1 MIVPRPNQYLPMLIA
16 AAILML
22 TAIATAETESAASS
36 GARPRIGLVLGGGGA
51 RGAAHV
57 GVLRELERMRIPID
71 AIAGTSMGAIIG
83 GLYASG
89 MSAAELEEL
98 VVSLDWATVLS
109 DAPRRRDLSF
119 RRKQDDEQFPIDLE
133 FGIKDGDLLLPKGV
147 VQGQK
152 LDLILREL
160 TIDVSHISNFDDL
173 PIPFRAIASDIALGE
188 MYVMGQGDLARSIRA
203 SMSVPGLIA
212 PVRLGGR
219 LLVDG
224 GLVGNLPIDVMRT
237 MDVDIIIAVNVE
249 FPLYAPHDLES
260 AVAITEQMLTV
271 LIRMETLRQIEQL
284 KSDDVLISPE
294 LGNFAVTNFGEIAEA
309 IGPGA
314 NATIAAGDKLRKLGV
329 DAEAYAE
336 YVARREVRKIYDQRL
351 AFVRIVHDGRVSTE
365 LLESRLGI
373 ESGDAINTK
382 WLAAGA
388 DRLHGLDLYER
399 VSYRLVDEGGTTG
412 VEYEAISKSWG
423 PDLLKFG
430 LSVEDDFAGSTA
442 FNVSARLTRTGINQK
457 GAEWRTDIRLG
468 TDPLLFSEF
477 YQPFGSNSRLFIA
490 PRLEMRQSNLNAFV
504 AEDAV
509 ARLRITEAE
518 TGIDLGAEIGSFG
531 ELRLGA
537 YRGIGEA
544 RVKVGDPSLPNVDFD
559 TGGFIAS
566 LRIDTLDSA
575 YFPQHGVRADLRW
588 NLSRPA
594 LGADD
599 NFDTFESNFTAVWS
613 RGKSSLQFGLGYATT
628 MDSYDAVQD
637 YFPLGGFLQ
646 LSGLQRGE
654 ISGPHTALTRLVYYR
669 RVSSSSGGLF
679 DIPVYIGASVE
690 AGNAW
695 QSHSDI
701 RIDSLLFNGSV
712 FVGFDTY
719 FGPVYVAAGF
729 GENGRTN
736 YYLFIG
742 SPN

>member
-1 MIVPRPNQYLPMLIA
+1 MTAPRPNQCLPMLIA

-22 TAIATAETESAASS
+22 TATATAETEPVESS

-71 AIAGTSMGAIIG
+71 AIAGTSMGAVVG

-89 MSAAELEEL
+89 MSAAELEDL
-98 VVSLDWATVLS
+98 VASLDWAATLS
-109 DAPRRRDLSF
+109 DAPRRRNLSF

-133 FGIKDGDLLLPKGV
+133 FGIQDGELLLPKGV

-160 TIDVSHISNFDDL
+160 TIDVSHIANFDDL
-173 PIPFRAIASDIALGE
+173 PIPFRAIATDIELGE
-188 MYVMGQGDLARSIRA
+188 QYVMGRGDLALAIRA
-203 SMSVPGLIA
+203 SMSVPGLFA
-212 PVRLGGR
+212 PVRVDGR

-224 GLVGNLPIDVMRT
+224 GLVGNLPIDVMHT
-237 MDVDIIIAVNVE
+237 MDVDIIIAVDVE
-249 FPLYAPHDLES
+249 FPLYAPHELES
-260 AVAITEQMLTV
+260 ALTITEQMLTI
-271 LIRMETLRQIEQL
+271 LIRKETLRQIKRL
-284 KSDDVLISPE
+284 KADDVLIRPE
-294 LGNFAVTNFGEIAEA
+294 LGTYASTNFSDIADV
-309 IGPGA
+309 IDPGA
-314 NATIAAGDKLRKLGV
+314 TAANEAQDRLRELSV
-329 DAEAYAE
+329 DAKVYAK
-336 YVARREVRKIYDQRL
+336 YVAGREGRFGNDRSL
-351 AFVRIVHDGRVSTE
+351 SFVRVVHDGRVSTE
-365 LLESRLGI
+365 LLKSRLAI
-373 ESGDAINTK
+373 EPGDPISSK
-382 WLAAGA
+382 RLAAGA
-388 DRLHGLDLYER
+388 NRLFGLDLYEQ
-399 VSYRLVDEGGTTG
+399 VSYQLVKEGGATG
-412 VEYEAISKSWG
+412 VEYHARSKSWG
-423 PDLLKFG
+423 PDLLQLG
-430 LSVEDDFAGSTA
+430 VSVEDDFAGSTA
-442 FNVSARLTRTGINQK
+442 FNISARLTRTGINQN
-457 GAEWRTDIRLG
+457 GAEWRTDVRLG

-477 YQPFGSNSRLFIA
+477 YQPFGSNLRLFIA

-531 ELRLGA
+531 ELRLGV
-537 YRGIGEA
+537 YRGFGEA
-544 RVKVGDPSLPNVDFD
+544 RVMVGDPSLPNVDFD
-559 TGGFIAS
+559 TGGFFAS
-566 LRIDTLDSA
+566 LRIDTLDNA
-575 YFPQHGVRADLRW
+575 YFPRHGVRADFRW

-599 NFDTFESNFTAVWS
+599 NFDAFESNFTAVWS

-679 DIPVYIGASVE
+679 DVPVYIGASVE

-695 QSHSDI
+695 QSRSDLSF
-701 RIDSLLFNGSV
+701 DSLLFNGSV